1 MARSP
6 SAVLR
11 EELVIDPARTA
22 LLTVDMHRGHLDPEI
37 ATQPVSAEESARVVK
52 GTARALEVVR
62 AHGIPVIHIVLT
74 VRPVE
79 AERARLLETNLIGSP
94 GTELMPELGPAPT
107 DHLIDTKKTLNSF
120 YGTDLDNL
128 LRTLDTQ
135 TVLICGVNT
144 NTCVLCTA
152 FEASNRRYS
161 PVVLSDCVASM
172 YGADLHEFAL
182 ENIRRTFGWV
192 LSVDEL
198 DHTLAGRGA
207 FATT

>member
-1 MARSP
+1 MAESRSEI
-6 SAVLR
+6 LR

-37 ATQPVSAEESARVVK
+37 ATQPVAEGEAQRVVR
-52 GTARALEVVR
+52 GTAGALELVRALE
-62 AHGIPVIHIVLT
+62 IPVIHVILT
-74 VRPVE
+74 IRPVE
-79 AERARLLETNLIGSP
+79 ADKARLLETNLIGSP
-94 GTELMPELGPAPT
+94 GTELMPELGPAPS
-107 DHLIDTKKTLNSF
+107 DHVIDTKKTLNSF

-128 LRTLDTQ
+128 LRTLGTK

-172 YGADLHEFAL
+172 YGEDLHRFAL
-182 ENIRRTFGWV
+182 ENVRRTFGWV
-192 LSVDEL
+192 LSNVEL
-198 DHTLAGRGA
+198 EQAVADRRA
-207 FATT
+207 FANA